1 VKKSQVP
8 LGTTEPCL
16 SAGVSVVPKATVLE
30 RNLFLIRP
38 YGEFEGWFRQHVIEQ
53 YD

>member
-1 VKKSQVP
+1 MRQGMRRRSP
-8 LGTTEPCL
+8 NDG
-16 SAGVSVVPKATVLE
+16 SVVPEATVLE